1 MRKYGV
7 MQGRLLPKFKEQYQA
22 HPISKWEKEFDL
34 AENLNLDSIEFI
46 FDYHLYSYNPLIQNI
61 NYLKDFVDKKKVK
74 VKSICADFFMQ
85 APIHLANKEELNI
98 YGNILENLI
107 NNLNYLGG
115 NTIVI
120 PFVDNS
126 SIKTEDHKELIIKFL
141 NEFSRVCTENKIKLA
156 IESDLEPIKLIKFI
170 DLFNNENITINYDA
184 GNSASLGY
192 ELEREMNLYKGR
204 ISNIHIKDRA
214 FRGGPVLLG
223 DGNADL
229 KSLKRYIEDSNY
241 SGLIIFQAYRDK
253 EGIEIF
259 KKQFD
264 YYLNL

>member
-1 MRKYGV
+1 MSKYGV

-22 HPISKWEKEFDL
+22 HPILKWENEFDL

-61 NYLKDFVDKKKVK
+61 NYLKDFVDQKKVK

-85 APIHLANKEELNI
+85 APIHLATKEELNI
-98 YGNILENLI
+98 YGHILENLI
-107 NNLNYLGG
+107 KNLSYLGG

-126 SIKTEDHKELIIKFL
+126 SIKTGDHKEVIIKFL
-141 NEFSRVCTENKIKLA
+141 NEFNSICSENKITLA
-156 IESDLEPIKLIKFI
+156 IESDLEPIQLIKFI
-170 DLFNNENITINYDA
+170 DLFNNENITINYDS

-192 ELEREMNLYKGR
+192 ELTEEMNLYNGR
-204 ISNIHIKDRA
+204 ISNIHIKDRTLG
-214 FRGGPVLLG
+214 GGPVLLG
-223 DGNADL
+223 DGNANL
-229 KSLKRYIEDSNY
+229 KRLKRYIEDSKY
-241 SGLIIFQAYRDK
+241 SGLIIFQAYRDDQ
-253 EGIEIF
+253 GIEIF